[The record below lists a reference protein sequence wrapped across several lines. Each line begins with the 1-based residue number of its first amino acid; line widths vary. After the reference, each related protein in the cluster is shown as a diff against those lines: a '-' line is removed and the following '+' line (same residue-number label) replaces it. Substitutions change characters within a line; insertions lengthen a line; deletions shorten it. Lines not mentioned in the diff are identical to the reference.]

1 MQKRKFSL
9 KQQLNSFKHAFNG
22 LIFLVRNEHNSRIHL
37 TIASLVVILSFYFK
51 INAMEWIAVVF
62 SIGFVFSAELI
73 NTSVEK
79 LADFVCKEKNDN
91 IKIIKDLAAAYVFVS
106 ALTAFIIGVV
116 VFVPKIVA

>member
-1 MQKRKFSL
+1 MPKRKFSL
-9 KQQLNSFKHAFNG
+9 KQQLNSFIHAFNG

-37 TIASLVVILSFYFK
+37 TIAFFVVLLSFYFK

-79 LADFVCKEKNDN
+79 LADFVCKEKNDK
-91 IKIIKDLAAAYVFVS
+91 IKIVKDLAAAYVFVS
-106 ALTAFIIGVV
+106 ALTAFIIGVI
-116 VFVPKIVA
+116 VFVPKIIA